1 MSLESPTE
9 LRISEWISL
18 ANECNIF
25 VTLGLDCNRVD
36 RSQNGTCNAE
46 LSSIKPESR
55 ESIQSKITEPAC
67 AEFSATQVGNSA
79 KQTNHSV
86 RSDKTSAV
94 PYFLRRSTE
103 TCFGSLFALSCS
115 FFCLLC
121 LTSGKAVG
129 ITFWC
134 QVRPSTFSRPPRF
147 SKWRTIVRHSYNSY
161 SSRVIWSFPT
171 LIIVV
176 RLRSGFFGF
185 IFGFVGFSSMSVKRL
200 RRHKS
205 SHVRFP
211 LTYLAYP
218 FKNTVN

>member
-86 RSDKTSAV
+86 RSDKPVQSRTSCDAQ
-94 PYFLRRSTE
+94 LKLALAHSW
-103 TCFGSLFALSCS
+103 LF
-115 FFCLLC
+115 
-121 LTSGKAVG
+121 
-129 ITFWC
+129 
-134 QVRPSTFSRPPRF
+134 R
-147 SKWRTIVRHSYNSY
+147 
-161 SSRVIWSFPT
+161 
-171 LIIVV
+171 
-176 RLRSGFFGF
+176 
-185 IFGFVGFSSMSVKRL
+185 
-200 RRHKS
+200 
-205 SHVRFP
+205 VRFF
-211 LTYLAYP
+211 AYCALLLGRL
-218 FKNTVN
+218 